1 MLPRVVKNIYNVL
14 NNGSFDEYR
23 YFKHQVRS
31 LKFIQKDL
39 IDYRNCPLCP
49 QTGELGVAIHS
60 MDACFGLTR
69 KKLAR
74 NSFAVPNHGCLKFA
88 DQDEVDDF
96 VDQYSKSNNKSCQIF
111 KAGEVTEALHS
122 KGKNQLFDEK
132 GVFGSCCSR
141 HSHLGRFFS
150 TKYGERQTRV
160 MTFCQKCQFRC
171 RYFIVMDTR
180 LHARWSENCHSLVQ
194 ANRQDHEQ
202 DEINNW
208 ETQCCH

>member
-150 TKYGERQTRV
+150 TKYGER
-160 MTFCQKCQFRC
+160 
-171 RYFIVMDTR
+171 
-180 LHARWSENCHSLVQ
+180 WSENCHSLVQ